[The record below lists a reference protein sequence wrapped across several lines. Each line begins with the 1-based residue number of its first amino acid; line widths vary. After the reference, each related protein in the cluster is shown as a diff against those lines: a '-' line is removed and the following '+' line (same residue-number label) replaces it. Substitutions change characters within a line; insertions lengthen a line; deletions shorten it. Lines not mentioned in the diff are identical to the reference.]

1 MACGGT
7 FIILCVFG
15 SLVLP
20 GLATWIWGSFVMV
33 VPFCMPDC
41 FDGPNQDQASGTV
54 VATSVTNAVPQFA
67 QATVVQGTVV
77 PVAATTSNPISSQ
90 APSGSCTPV
99 AVAQAAPV
107 PQTLSTSV
115 AQPAAHAGIV
125 GPQQAPPHST
135 MTGFVTDDVAHI
147 PAASSP
153 AANANVVAVVAMPT
167 TQL

>member
-1 MACGGT
+1 
-7 FIILCVFG
+7 
-15 SLVLP
+15 
-20 GLATWIWGSFVMV
+20 MV
-33 VPFCMPDC
+33 VPFCMPEC
-41 FDGPNQDQASGTV
+41 FDGPNQDQAPGTV
-54 VATSVTNAVPQFA
+54 VATSVTNAVPQ
-67 QATVVQGTVV
+67 ATVAQETVV
-77 PVAATTSNPISSQ
+77 ETTSNPISSQ

-99 AVAQAAPV
+99 AVAKATPV

-115 AQPAAHAGIV
+115 AQPAAHAGNV